1 MAPRTSFAAPLSLLL
16 AFGVAGA
23 GAVMNVRT
31 ASLRTAPLR
40 GMRPSS
46 KPAHAH
52 QPTNVEKA
60 PLMASLATQLG
71 DFGVSFIQQEA
82 VLLSSPAP
90 STAASTPT
98 ITEVEK
104 SDAQSLGGTPAPT
117 PAPSASLMQEV
128 QEVARELPVNSP
140 QLSSGGT
147 MTTPIVVALV
157 GVLAVGVLSAAL
169 RMIMPQSSASTCKKE
184 GAHLPVVEV
193 EAPLEELKD
202 ELHSTTSKDAAVA
215 LVNVVP
221 LPSAHAD
228 PSAEEASGA
237 KSPAIA
243 CSSPTGTG
251 AGEQLLVQAVGAL
264 PVFSGD
270 DIMPPRARYD
280 CILVQPQEDMISV
293 RLEGYVQAPRGG
305 GSFAPLAGRECAL
318 FSTSVAE
325 PRLDGVQAPPVSFHS
340 VNLDFELELVA
351 RRETEEA
358 SLTSSPATRIH
369 IRASQVALFGMVS
382 GKQYQQAR
390 LCDVSEEVQSFVRAH
405 RVGARTLGDHTVFE
419 FTESCLHVGALVT
432 CMGKLRRLTSGEL
445 ELLPCD
451 FQGFGDGS
459 GVCTPLQAEKVLITD
474 HPSLLNGCA
483 AP

>member
-1 MAPRTSFAAPLSLLL
+1 M
-16 AFGVAGA
+16 
-23 GAVMNVRT
+23 
-31 ASLRTAPLR
+31 
-40 GMRPSS
+40 
-46 KPAHAH
+46 
-52 QPTNVEKA
+52 
-60 PLMASLATQLG
+60 
-71 DFGVSFIQQEA
+71 
-82 VLLSSPAP
+82 
-90 STAASTPT
+90 
-98 ITEVEK
+98 
-104 SDAQSLGGTPAPT
+104 
-117 PAPSASLMQEV
+117 
-128 QEVARELPVNSP
+128 
-140 QLSSGGT
+140 
-147 MTTPIVVALV
+147 
-157 GVLAVGVLSAAL
+157 
-169 RMIMPQSSASTCKKE
+169 MIPQSSAGTCKKE

-202 ELHSTTSKDAAVA
+202 ELNSTRSKDAAVA
-215 LVNVVP
+215 LANVVP

-228 PSAEEASGA
+228 LLAEEASGA
-237 KSPAIA
+237 KSPAIT
-243 CSSPTGTG
+243 CSSPSGTG

-340 VNLDFELELVA
+340 VNLDFELELVV
-351 RRETEEA
+351 RQEKEA
-358 SLTSSPATRIH
+358 SLAPSPATRIH

-474 HPSLLNGCA
+474 HPSLLKGPCGS